1 MATSYPSGLDTLT
14 NPISTDYQ
22 DGVDHAAQHANANDA
37 IEAVQAELGTL
48 PKGSYGSVRAR
59 LEQLEAAGGLPAE
72 TGYLAFNFA
81 PELSQGSTALGA
93 NGTVY
98 AQRLWTPI
106 AISVTNV
113 HLHVGTAG
121 ATLTSGQN
129 FAALY
134 NSSKT
139 LLGTSADQT
148 TPWASA
154 GMKTMALS
162 GGPYAVA
169 AGFFYVSVFANATT
183 RPAFARAGNFAIVNG
198 LLSTA
203 NSKWATADT
212 GRTTTMPATMGA
224 FTAAVVAY
232 WAGVS

>member
-1 MATSYPSGLDTLT
+1 M
-14 NPISTDYQ
+14 
-22 DGVDHAAQHANANDA
+22 
-37 IEAVQAELGTL
+37 
-48 PKGSYGSVRAR
+48 RAR
-59 LEQLEAAGGLPAE
+59 LEQFEAAGGLPAE

-134 NSSKT
+134 NSNKT

-183 RPAFARAGNFAIVNG
+183 RPPSRGRG
-198 LLSTA
+198 TSRLSTGSCPRPS
-203 NSKWATADT
+203 SKLGD
-212 GRTTTMPATMGA
+212 R
-224 FTAAVVAY
+224 
-232 WAGVS
+232 